1 MKKIV
6 LLMIIVLLVQTMVRA
21 QTNSYTPFP
30 KEAVWNIWK
39 TDTYPTGNP
48 IITHIVQSMKGDTII
63 NGITYIKYYDP
74 TLKSAIRDD
83 SVHKKVFCY
92 DFSSKNETLLYDF
105 NLKLWDTV
113 LVIKVNGK
121 DFKYW
126 VADIDSVL
134 LLDKKYHNR
143 YSFNKQPPWGM
154 NGSIELSPLV
164 EGLGYFNGNKQ
175 QTIPI
180 TGDGQTMYSTI
191 CASANKKILIAMF
204 GVPPNGEYC
213 GAIITGVQTP
223 INKDEF
229 TLYPN
234 PTNGKFQLRTA
245 ILNVYTVE
253 LINTLGERILNAE
266 LKNGAIEIDLSGHSP
281 GIYFVTVY
289 TKEGNLFSRKIIK
302 N

>member
-1 MKKIV
+1 MKKML
-6 LLMIIVLLVQTMVRA
+6 LLMIIVIVVQTRINA
-21 QTNSYTPFP
+21 QTNSYIPFP
-30 KEAVWNIWK
+30 KQAVWHIWK

-48 IITHIVQSMKGDTII
+48 IITHIDKSMQGDTII
-63 NGITYIKYYDP
+63 NGIPYIKYYDP

-83 SVHKKVFCY
+83 SVNKKVFCY
-92 DFSSKNETLLYDF
+92 DFNSKNETLLYNF

-113 LVIKVNGK
+113 LVIKANGK

-154 NGSIELSPLV
+154 NGSIELSSLV
-164 EGLGYFNGNKQ
+164 EGLGYFSGNKQ

-180 TGDGQTMYSTI
+180 TGDGQTQYSMI
-191 CASANKKILIAMF
+191 CASANRKILIAMF

-213 GAIITGVQTP
+213 GAIITGVQAQV
-223 INKDEF
+223 NKNEF

-234 PTNGKFQLRTA
+234 PTTGKFQLRTE
-245 ILNVYTVE
+245 IPGMYTVE
-253 LINTLGERILNAE
+253 LVNILGERILSAE
-266 LKNGAIEIDLSGHSP
+266 LKNGTIEIDLSGHSG
-281 GIYFVTVY
+281 GIYFVTLH
-289 TKEGNLFSRKIIK
+289 TKEGSSFSRKIIK